1 MRIVLFAL
9 ALSLCLLAQAPTG
22 EITGTVT
29 DPSGAVLSGASLTLT
44 HPATSITSETLPTFR
59 LKSRRRRAGSRD

>member
-9 ALSLCLLAQAPTG
+9 ALSLCLSAQAPTG

-29 DPSGAVLSGASLTLT
+29 DPSGAVLSGATPNVNASLDQ
-44 HPATSITSETLPTFR
+44 HA
-59 LKSRRRRAGSRD
+59 AHGHH